1 MWEVA
6 VKDQFAARLRE
17 GDGINPAD
25 VKTLDRLEL
34 SQLAEAIRAFLVE
47 NVVVSG
53 GHLGSNLGVVE
64 LTLALHRTFSSP
76 TDRIIWDTGHQAYVH
91 KMITGR
97 SPAFPG
103 LRTAGGMSGYPS
115 RKESRHDHVENSHAS
130 TALSYADG
138 FAKANALQHDEDRH
152 VVAVVGDGSLT
163 GGMAWEALNNIGD
176 GSRKVIV
183 VLNDNGRS
191 YSPTV
196 GAVSHRL
203 RSSAGGS
210 DLFEQLGLRYLGPV
224 DGHDIAAMRSAFE
237 QAKVADGPVLVH
249 CRTVKGRG
257 YQPAETDLTDHL
269 HAVPPQQVKPA
280 ATPNRGT
287 WTQAFTDELLDLA
300 ENRPDIVAVSAA
312 MLHPVGLGRFAE
324 RHPERVFDVGLAE
337 QHAVTSSAA
346 MAMAGLRPVV
356 PIYSTFLSRAF
367 DQLLLDCGLHEC
379 PVTFVLD
386 RSGITGE
393 DGPSHHGMW
402 DLSLLRIVPNM
413 RISAPRDGATLRQA
427 LRECLETATSPT
439 ALRFPKGRLP
449 ADLNATVCDGL
460 DVLQGE
466 LHPDAPRDVLILA
479 VGAMAT
485 ECLTAAEKLEAEG
498 VTVTVVDPKWVHPLP
513 PAVAAAAADHRVA
526 LSVEDNTRTGG
537 VGTAFLQLL
546 SDLRV
551 TTPAHTLAIDA
562 AYQPHGS
569 RQTLLAGLGLD
580 GAAIAEAARTQLCRL
595 FGEQPLARRS
605 GQ

>member
-1 MWEVA
+1 ME
-6 VKDQFAARLRE
+6 DQFAARLRE

-25 VKTLDRLEL
+25 VKALSHREL
-34 SQLAEAIRAFLVE
+34 CRFADAVRAFLVE

-76 TDRIIWDTGHQAYVH
+76 ADRIIWDTGHQAYVH
-91 KMITGR
+91 KVVTGR
-97 SPAFPG
+97 SPDFRR
-103 LRTAGGMSGYPS
+103 LRVAGGMSGYPS
-115 RKESRHDHVENSHAS
+115 RKESDHDLVENSHAS

-138 FAKANALQHDEDRH
+138 FAKANALRHNEDSH
-152 VVAVVGDGSLT
+152 VIAVIGDGSLT

-176 GSRKVIV
+176 AQRKVIV

-196 GAVSHRL
+196 GVVSHRL
-203 RSSAGGS
+203 HDDDGGS
-210 DLFEQLGLRYLGPV
+210 GLFEQLGLRCVGPV
-224 DGHDIAAMRSAFE
+224 DGHDLVALEEAFE
-237 QAKVADGPVLVH
+237 LAKQAGGPVLVH
-249 CRTVKGRG
+249 CRTTKGLG
-257 YQPAETDLTDHL
+257 YRPAETDEVDHL
-269 HAVPPQQVKPA
+269 HAVPPRRAEPA
-280 ATPNRGT
+280 TAPSRGT
-287 WTQAFTDELLDLA
+287 WTQAFEEELLDIA
-300 ENRPDIVAVSAA
+300 EERPDIVAVTAA

-324 RHPERVFDVGLAE
+324 RYPDRVFDVGLAE

-356 PIYSTFLSRAF
+356 PIYSTFLNRAF

-413 RISAPRDGATLRQA
+413 QISAPRDGATLRRA
-427 LRECLETATSPT
+427 LRRCLETAGGPT
-439 ALRFPKGRLP
+439 AIRFPKGELP
-449 ADLNATVCDGL
+449 EDLAASACDGL
-460 DVLQGE
+460 DVLHGE
-466 LHPDAPRDVLILA
+466 AHPTTPRDVLILA

-485 ECLTAAEKLEAEG
+485 ECLAAAMELEAG
-498 VTVTVVDPKWVHPLP
+498 GITVTVVDPRWVHPLP
-513 PAVAAAAADHRVA
+513 PAVADIAAQHRVA

-551 TTPAHTLAIDA
+551 RTPVRTLAVEA
-562 AYQPHGS
+562 AFQPHGN
-569 RQTLLAGLGLD
+569 RRKLLADLGLT
-580 GAAIAEAARTQLCRL
+580 GAAIADAAHASLCGHL
-595 FGEQPLARRS
+595 GEQPFSTGR
-605 GQ
+605 